1 MRAATWVRHPAL
13 PRVVAM
19 ALGAVFL
26 YASIDKIANPR
37 DFARIVYHYQVV
49 GPNLTLGYSPANVFA
64 ATLPWVEAVCG
75 VFLILG
81 LWRRESAGVC
91 ALLLLLFIVAV
102 GSAMARGID
111 IENCG
116 CFRVEGGRSAGWGL
130 LLGDLGLL
138 GVALGLALWP
148 SVSNSAV
155 KPQGDPRESPERGID
170 REQGY
175 KARDHR
181 EKPLAEGD
189 AGNTR

>member
-1 MRAATWVRHPAL
+1 MRAATWLRHPAL

-49 GPNLTLGYSPANVFA
+49 GPNLTLGYLPANAFA

-91 ALLLLLFIVAV
+91 VLLLLLFVVAA

-130 LLGDLGLL
+130 LLGDVGLL
-138 GVALGLALWP
+138 GVALFLSLGP
-148 SVSNSAV
+148 SGSNGAV
-155 KPQGDPRESPERGID
+155 KLLGDPRESPLGGRE
-170 REQGY
+170 REQGLG
-175 KARDHR
+175 ARDHR
-181 EKPLAEGD
+181 ETRFAD
-189 AGNTR
+189 RDTGNAR